1 MEKHDRL
8 YGKDL
13 NGMVATARIYD
24 KMGHPAKATQTYQAI
39 QRSGFSIPPDLEKY
53 IKGRIAMK
61 HSL

>member
-1 MEKHDRL
+1 
-8 YGKDL
+8 
-13 NGMVATARIYD
+13 MVATARIYD